1 MMTSTKPMAARR
13 QAACV
18 TRSRAATQQ
27 RRSTIVRRAQS
38 GPGGGGM
45 EDMKKAAEALKGLDL
60 GNMGK
65 LMENA
70 RKAQQQVQQEA
81 MQVQAEMAVTEFEG
95 FDEDETV
102 RAVLTGDQRPTA
114 VELTDAAM
122 QKSPE
127 ELGKAIT
134 EAYQDAHTKSSV
146 ALKERMRELA
156 NKLGLP

>member
-1 MMTSTKPMAARR
+1 
-13 QAACV
+13 
-18 TRSRAATQQ
+18 
-27 RRSTIVRRAQS
+27 
-38 GPGGGGM
+38 
-45 EDMKKAAEALKGLDL
+45 
-60 GNMGK
+60 MGK

-102 RAVLTGDQRPTA
+102 RVRGLSFEYRTRTRQSPAFDARLLTLRTQNNATNHPKQAVLTGDQRPTA

-156 NKLGLP
+156 NKLGLPTPPM